1 MGYIILDREG
11 EDGGKM
17 RENMRRNMRGG
28 YRYEGHSPMMRGGD
42 SWEHGY
48 RMGYRHGWEDS
59 EDDMM
64 KDDGEKFRRMRDSR
78 GRFI

>member
-1 MGYIILDREG
+1 MGYIILDKEG

-17 RENMRRNMRGG
+17 RENMRRTMMRSGG
-28 YRYEGHSPMMRGGD
+28 NVMMRGTGMGNHE
-42 SWEHGY
+42 SAY

-59 EDDMM
+59 EDEMM
-64 KDDGEKFRRMRDSR
+64 KDDGEQFRRMRDSR